1 MGSGNVGVDPRLLE
15 FMVCPRDR
23 STLRESGRELICEQG
38 HAYGIVDGVPVLLV
52 EEVPFTHCDA
62 QRALAATR
70 ADAPQLMPAPVGDEI
85 DPFVNKWIAATNGAL
100 YSHLAGKLKE
110 YPIPNLRLPPGN
122 GRLFLEVG
130 CSWGRWCIA
139 AARVGYRPIGIDP
152 SLGGIRAARHVAAQ
166 VGVDALFV
174 VGDGRYLPFHDGI
187 FDQAFSYSVLQH
199 LSKDNARATLREIH
213 LVLRPDGASMI
224 QMANKLGPRSLYN
237 QMRHWF
243 VKTEGFEV
251 RYWLPGEL
259 LRAFREELGT
269 TEVEVDGFFS
279 LNPQISDL
287 RFLPGKYRAVVRASE
302 AMRKAAHLVPPLRY
316 LADSLYLKTLDL
328 KTMTVA
334 TPANLPDLP
343 TTR

>member
-15 FMVCPRDR
+15 YIVCPRDR
-23 STLRESGRELICEQG
+23 STLRESGRELLCEQG
-38 HAYGIVDGVPVLLV
+38 HSYGIVDGVPVLLV

-70 ADAPQLMPAPVGDEI
+70 NEGPKLMPAPVGNEI

-100 YSHLAGKLKE
+100 YSHLAGKLRE
-110 YPIPNLRLPPGN
+110 YPIPNLRLPPGD
-122 GRLFLEVG
+122 GRLFLDVG

-139 AARVGYRPIGIDP
+139 AARAGYRPIGVDP

-166 VGVDALFV
+166 LRADALFV
-174 VGDGRYLPFHDGI
+174 VGDGRYLPFRDNI

-199 LSKDNARATLREIH
+199 LSKDNTRATLRDIRR
-213 LVLRPDGASMI
+213 VLRPEGKSLI

-259 LRAFREELGT
+259 LSAFRQELGPT
-269 TEVEVDGFFS
+269 TIEVDGFFS
-279 LNPQISDL
+279 LNPQVSDI
-287 RFLPGKYRAVVRASE
+287 RFLPRKFRMVVLASE
-302 AMRKAAHLVPPLRY
+302 LLRKSARIFPPLSY
-316 LADSLYLKTLDL
+316 VADSLYLKT
-328 KTMTVA
+328 
-334 TPANLPDLP
+334 
-343 TTR
+343 TTLAK

>member
-1 MGSGNVGVDPRLLE
+1 MGSGGRSVDARLLE
-15 FMVCPRDR
+15 FIVCPRDR
-23 STLRESGRELICEQG
+23 STLRESGRELVCEQG
-38 HAYGIVDGVPVLLV
+38 HSYGVVDGVPVLLV

-70 ADAPQLMPAPVGDEI
+70 ADVPLLMPAPVGVEI

-100 YSHLAGKLKE
+100 YRHLEGQLQE
-110 YPIPNLRLPPGN
+110 YPIPNLRLPPGG
-122 GRLFLEVG
+122 GRLFLEIG

-139 AARVGYRPIGIDP
+139 AARAGYRPVGIDP
-152 SLGGIRAARHVAAQ
+152 SLGGIRAARHVSAQ
-166 VGVDALFV
+166 LGVDALFV
-174 VGDGRYLPFHDGI
+174 VGDGRYLPVRDHSI
-187 FDQAFSYSVLQH
+187 DQAFSYSVLQH
-199 LSKDNARATLREIH
+199 LSKENARATLREVRR
-213 LVLRPDGASMI
+213 VLRPGGESLI

-259 LRAFREELGT
+259 LAAFREELGP

-279 LNPQISDL
+279 LNPQVSDL

-302 AMRKAAHLVPPLRY
+302 ALRKTAQWVAPLRY
-316 LADSLYLKTLDL
+316 VADSLYLKSKPLIE
-328 KTMTVA
+328 
-334 TPANLPDLP
+334 
-343 TTR
+343 

>member
-15 FMVCPRDR
+15 FIVCPRDR
-23 STLRESGRELICEQG
+23 SNLRQVSRELVCEQG
-38 HAYGIVDGVPVLLV
+38 HTYGIVDGVPVLLA
-52 EEVPFTHCDA
+52 EEVPFTHGDA

-70 ADAPQLMPAPVGDEI
+70 AETPQLMPAPLGNEI
-85 DPFVNKWIAATNGAL
+85 DPFVNKWIATTNGAL
-100 YSHLAGKLKE
+100 YSHLAGKLQE

-139 AARVGYRPIGIDP
+139 AARAGYRPIGIDP

-166 VGVDALFV
+166 LDVDALFV
-174 VGDGRYLPFHDGI
+174 VGDGRYLPFRDHI
-187 FDQAFSYSVLQH
+187 IDQAFSYTVLQH

-213 LVLRPDGASMI
+213 RILRPGGMSLI

-237 QMRHWF
+237 QLRLKF
-243 VKTEGFEV
+243 VKTKDFEV

-259 LRAFREELGT
+259 LAAFRQELGP

-279 LNPQISDL
+279 LNPQVSDL
-287 RFLPGKYRAVVRASE
+287 RFLPPKYRAVVRASE
-302 AMRKAAHLVPPLRY
+302 VLRRIARFLPPLRF
-316 LADSLYLKTLDL
+316 LADSLYLE
-328 KTMTVA
+328 
-334 TPANLPDLP
+334 
-343 TTR
+343 TRIPSD